1 MSFFRRR
8 TSAASSHRDAKPGG
22 GGGGGGGATAG
33 DSDSDEDVVLI
44 VDDRTSIDG
53 VMFKLGDK
61 GLGRKLWRKRYFKT
75 DKGRLYYYKP
85 NERY

>member
-1 MSFFRRR
+1 M
-8 TSAASSHRDAKPGG
+8 
-22 GGGGGGGATAG
+22 
-33 DSDSDEDVVLI
+33 I

>member
-22 GGGGGGGATAG
+22 GATAG
-33 DSDSDEDVVLI
+33 D
-44 VDDRTSIDG
+44 
-53 VMFKLGDK
+53 GDK

>member
-8 TSAASSHRDAKPGG
+8 TSAASSHRDAKP
-22 GGGGGGGATAG
+22 GGGATAG